1 MSFTMPKEHK
11 ITANYVRIAS
21 AVAGHEQPTAISQEE
36 FDQVVTGDQFTEDRF
51 ERLLPGLLPRAADE
65 LRFLKHLR
73 SDTLRVPDQALL
85 TAIAAA
91 EGDLKAAH
99 RILGNVEVGL
109 DHPDLL
115 VRAAGRLM
123 HAAEQLRAA
132 HGSHSMPVNKR

>member
-1 MSFTMPKEHK
+1 MSLTMPKEHK
-11 ITANYVRIAS
+11 ISANYVRIAS

-36 FDQVVTGDQFTEDRF
+36 FDQVVAGDQFTEDRF
-51 ERLLPGLLPRAADE
+51 ERLLPSLLPRTADE

-73 SDTLRVPDQALL
+73 SDTLRAPDQALL

-91 EGDLKAAH
+91 QAELKAVR

-115 VRAAGRLM
+115 ARAAGRLM
-123 HAAEQLRAA
+123 HAAEQLRIA
-132 HGSHSMPVNKR
+132 HASHSTPADKR